1 MDSQSVKQL
10 AEALEDRRWAAM
22 LSGDADAF
30 AEIASEELQ
39 YVHSSGVRDDRAAY
53 LESIRSKATIYHSA
67 DWKVLTV
74 IELGSSAFTA
84 MGEVRMEALVSGIER
99 KMHSH
104 FMVVWRREKDV
115 WRLVAHQTTL
125 AKE

>member
-1 MDSQSVKQL
+1 MDGQSMRKL
-10 AEALEDRRWAAM
+10 AEALESRRWAAT

-30 AEIASEELQ
+30 AEFASDELQ

-53 LESIRSKATIYHSA
+53 LNSIRTKATTYRSA
-67 DWKVLTV
+67 EWKILKVV
-74 IELGSSAFTA
+74 DLGVAAFTA
-84 MGEVRMEALVSGIER
+84 MGEVRMEALISGIER

-104 FMVVWRREKDV
+104 FIVVWRHENET